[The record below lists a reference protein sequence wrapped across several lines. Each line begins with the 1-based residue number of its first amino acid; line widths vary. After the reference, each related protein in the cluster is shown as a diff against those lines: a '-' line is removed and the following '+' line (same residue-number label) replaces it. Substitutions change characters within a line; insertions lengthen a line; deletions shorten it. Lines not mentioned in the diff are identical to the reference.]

1 MAQKTMLNVAGI
13 EEDSITD
20 GPGLRFVLFVQ
31 GCPHHCE
38 GCHNPETHE
47 FGVGTDYSVEY
58 IFNRIKHNPL
68 QSGVTFSGG
77 EPFCQP
83 KGLALLARLLKE
95 SGYNV
100 ASFTGFTFEEL
111 LSSKNPAIHELLNQ
125 LDILVDGPFVL
136 AERDL
141 ELRFR
146 GSKNQRV
153 LDVPASLKA
162 GKAILTTDENWGY
175 TNTNECTLI

>member
-1 MAQKTMLNVAGI
+1 MAQKTMLNIAGI

-47 FGVGTDYSVEY
+47 FGVGTNHSVEY
-58 IFNRIKHNPL
+58 LFNRIKRNPL

-83 KGLALLARLLKE
+83 EGLALLARLLKAD
-95 SGYNV
+95 GYHI
-100 ASFTGFTFEEL
+100 ASFTGFTFEQL
-111 LSSKNPAIHELLNQ
+111 LASENPAVMELLNN

-136 AERDL
+136 SKRDL

-146 GSKNQRV
+146 GSSNQRV

-162 GKAILTTDENWGY
+162 GKAVPTNDPDWGY
-175 TNTNECTLI
+175 TNI

>member
-31 GCPHHCE
+31 GCPHHCK

-47 FGVGTDYSVEY
+47 FGVGTDYSIEY
-58 IFNRIKHNPL
+58 LFNRIKRNPL

-83 KGLALLARLLKE
+83 EELAALARLLKAD
-95 SGYNV
+95 GYHL
-100 ASFTGFTFEEL
+100 ASFTGFTFEQLIASENPAVREL
-111 LSSKNPAIHELLNQ
+111 LDN
-125 LDILVDGPFVL
+125 LDILVDGPFIL
-136 AERDL
+136 EQRDL

-146 GSKNQRV
+146 GSRNQRV

-162 GKAILTTDENWGY
+162 GCAILSTDQDWIE
-175 TNTNECTLI
+175 

>member
-1 MAQKTMLNVAGI
+1 MAQRTMLNIAGI

-47 FGVGTDYSVEY
+47 FGVGEEKSVEEL
-58 IFNRIKHNPL
+58 FERIKGNPL

-83 KGLALLARLLKE
+83 EGLAKLAHLLKE
-95 SGYNV
+95 AGYHL
-100 ASFTGFTFEEL
+100 ASFSGFTFEQL
-111 LSSKNPAIHELLNQ
+111 IASTNPAIHDLLSQ
-125 LDILVDGPFVL
+125 LDILVDGPFIL

-146 GSKNQRV
+146 GSRNQRV

-162 GKAILTTDENWGY
+162 GKAIPTTDDNWDY
-175 TNTNECTLI
+175 TDCF

>member
-31 GCPHHCE
+31 GCPHHCK

-47 FGVGTDYSVEY
+47 FGVGTDYSIEY
-58 IFNRIKHNPL
+58 LFNRIKRNPL

-83 KGLALLARLLKE
+83 EGLALLARMLKDA
-95 SGYNV
+95 GYHT
-100 ASFTGFTFEEL
+100 ASFTGFTFEQLIGSE
-111 LSSKNPAIHELLNQ
+111 NPAVRELLNN
-125 LDILVDGPFVL
+125 LDILVDGPYIEEL
-136 AERDL
+136 RDL

-146 GSKNQRV
+146 GSSNQRII
-153 LDVPASLKA
+153 DVKASLKA
-162 GKAILTTDENWGY
+162 NKAIPTNDSDWGF
-175 TNTNECTLI
+175 E